1 VAAGRTT
8 GLVIT
13 RQHDVHVCDVN
24 PQVTHVQHGP
34 DDGKSD
40 TTLAAMLGEEGLA
53 PADAAEH
60 WVTSSVTRRIKRL
73 YANRLGGNWDLEGT
87 GRRQIAEV
95 RNSAIDTGR
104 EVTSAEVNAAGVAAG
119 ALSTFM
125 AQRILANWRKYPK
138 TMSVVLG
145 SSSVEEHVSTQ
156 ARDDV
161 LWEMQ
166 RCNAF
171 AVEFHRWRDD
181 WLARRPT
188 T

>member
-1 VAAGRTT
+1 M
-8 GLVIT
+8 I
-13 RQHDVHVCDVN
+13 
-24 PQVTHVQHGP
+24 
-34 DDGKSD
+34 GKSD
-40 TTLAAMLGEEGLA
+40 TTLAAMLWEEGLA

-60 WVTSSVTRRIKRL
+60 WGTSRVTRRIKRL
-73 YANRLGGNWDLEGT
+73 YANRLGGNWASRALDRWLIGVVRSPMCAT
-87 GRRQIAEV
+87 ARFTLAERSPV
-95 RNSAIDTGR
+95 
-104 EVTSAEVNAAGVAAG
+104 EVNAAGVAAG

-138 TMSVVLG
+138 TMSVLLG
-145 SSSVEEHVSTQ
+145 PSSVEQHVSTQ
-156 ARDDV
+156 ARDEV

-181 WLARRPT
+181 WLARRAT

>member
-1 VAAGRTT
+1 M
-8 GLVIT
+8 I
-13 RQHDVHVCDVN
+13 
-24 PQVTHVQHGP
+24 
-34 DDGKSD
+34 GKSD
-40 TTLAAMLGEEGLA
+40 TTLAAMLWEEGLA

-60 WVTSSVTRRIKRL
+60 WGTSSVTRRIKRL

-87 GRRQIAEV
+87 GPVANWRRQIADV

-138 TMSVVLG
+138 TMSVLLG
-145 SSSVEEHVSTQ
+145 PSSVEQHVSTQ
-156 ARDDV
+156 ARDEV

-181 WLARRPT
+181 WLARRSYHLDSILIDIFSVPIAPQSH
-188 T
+188 